1 MECENMVGWGDIGRS
16 QEVLFVGP
24 YEVAAEPSNWRG
36 FSFLPFLIF
45 IYSTFEIEQREMSS
59 VSKMAEM
66 DPAEI
71 YTASDTMDSA
81 AIFHTINDVVAFV
94 LYMHQQIPS

>member
-1 MECENMVGWGDIGRS
+1 
-16 QEVLFVGP
+16 
-24 YEVAAEPSNWRG
+24 
-36 FSFLPFLIF
+36 
-45 IYSTFEIEQREMSS
+45 MSS

>member
-1 MECENMVGWGDIGRS
+1 
-16 QEVLFVGP
+16 
-24 YEVAAEPSNWRG
+24 
-36 FSFLPFLIF
+36 
-45 IYSTFEIEQREMSS
+45 S
-59 VSKMAEM
+59 VPVPEM

-71 YTASDTMDSA
+71 YTASDTMDSS

>member
-1 MECENMVGWGDIGRS
+1 
-16 QEVLFVGP
+16 
-24 YEVAAEPSNWRG
+24 
-36 FSFLPFLIF
+36 
-45 IYSTFEIEQREMSS
+45 MSS

-81 AIFHTINDVVAFV
+81 VIFHTINDVVAFV